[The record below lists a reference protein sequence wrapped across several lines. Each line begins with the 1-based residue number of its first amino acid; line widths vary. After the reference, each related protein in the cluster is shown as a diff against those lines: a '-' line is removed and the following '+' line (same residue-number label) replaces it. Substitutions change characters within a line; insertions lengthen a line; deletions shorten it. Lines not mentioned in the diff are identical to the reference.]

1 MPSRWSLA
9 IGAAALSAALL
20 APSGALAAT
29 EVGDDCG
36 ATLDEGVTGT
46 YTTVPEQKAA
56 NASPLPIA
64 APAAGIVTSW
74 RLKSLSGQAV
84 AVRLGVFRL
93 VGPGKFLVPGAS
105 GQETAVFGVNSF
117 RTRIPV
123 QAGDRFGL
131 MPVGPSFFS
140 CVTGNDEDVTWSYKG
155 NVEVGS
161 SYQFAAG
168 VQVRVPVVA
177 VIEPDI
183 DGDGYGDES
192 QDGCPRSAA
201 SIAPCP
207 LVKTTFKTKVK
218 KKAIVVTVSVS
229 SAASVQVF
237 GQVSWQVRGKP
248 KGAAGGSKR
257 PGDHGLTVGIS
268 AGGPRSVSAA
278 EPRDFRLALSKPI
291 LRRLGRITPQQ
302 ALRALLTVRTTDVA
316 GKVTEQRRRLKLKG
330 REGA

>member
-1 MPSRWSLA
+1 MAGRHSIA
-9 IGAAALSAALL
+9 IAAAALAAALL
-20 APSGALAAT
+20 APTGALAAT

-36 ATLDEGVTGT
+36 ATLETGK
-46 YTTVPEQKAA
+46 YVNVPDAKALA
-56 NASPLPIA
+56 ASPLPIA
-64 APAAGIVTSW
+64 APAGGIVTGW
-74 RLKSLSGQAV
+74 RMKSLSGETAP
-84 AVRLGVFRL
+84 VRMGVFRG
-93 VGPGKFLVPGAS
+93 VGTGKFLVAGAS
-105 GQETAVFGVNSF
+105 NQETAVFGVNSF
-117 RTRIPV
+117 QTRIPV

-131 MPVGPSFFS
+131 IPVAEKLFS
-140 CVTGNDEDVTWSYKG
+140 CPTGNNEDHTWSYNDG
-155 NVEVGS
+155 VAVGS
-161 SYQFAAG
+161 EYQFATG

-177 VIEPDI
+177 VIEPDV

-218 KKAIVVTVSVS
+218 RKAIVVTVSVS

-248 KGAAGGSKR
+248 KGAAGRSKR

-278 EPRDFRLALSKPI
+278 EPRDFRVALSTPI

-316 GKVTEQRRRLKLKG
+316 GKVTERRRRLKLKG